1 MSIRQPVA
9 TFALVIL
16 VVLFGLLGLERLPV
30 QLTPDVESPTIT
42 VRTTWAGATPY
53 EIEREIIEEQEEVL
67 KSLAGLVVMESASYN
82 NYGNVTLTFK
92 VGVELESTLSRV
104 SNKLNEVSDYP
115 DDANRPVISGA
126 GAQSS
131 PVIWTMLKTQ
141 AGNSRDIGTYRSFFE
156 EELR

>member
-1 MSIRQPVA
+1 MDPISLSIRQPVA

-82 NYGNVTLTFK
+82 NYGSITLTFK
-92 VGVELESTLSRV
+92 VGAELESTLSRV

-115 DDANRPVISGA
+115 DDANRPVITGA

-131 PVIWTMLKTQ
+131 PVIWTMLKTT
-141 AGNSRDIGTYRSFFE
+141 IGV
-156 EELR
+156 